1 MARTYLVRGMLA
13 GLFAGLCALGFAKLG
28 AEPQIK
34 RAERFE
40 LQLDLQLRR
49 AAPRPLVSRQ
59 VQDTVGLGTGIAVA
73 GVAVGGLYGLA
84 FAGAYRRM
92 GNSRAEVTAI
102 VLAAAGF
109 LGLFLVPFLKYPS
122 NPPSVGN
129 PDTIGHRTALY
140 FLLVAVGLVSVSL
153 AVMVKGRS
161 VARLG
166 TWNASLLAVA
176 TFVALVVLSYV
187 VTPGVDEVPAGFP
200 ATLLW
205 KFRMASIGTQA
216 VLWGTLG
223 VAFGALTERHESS
236 RRRRPDGSSPPRAH
250 DEVVEKVMVAP
261 GATSSRA
268 LRSSSDG

>member
-13 GLFAGLCALGFAKLG
+13 GLLAGLCALGFAKLV
-28 AEPQIK
+28 AEPQIQ

-59 VQDTVGLGTGIAVA
+59 VQDTLGMGTGIAVA
-73 GVAVGGLYGLA
+73 GVALGGLYGLA
-84 FAGAYRRM
+84 FAGVYRRM
-92 GNSRAEVTAI
+92 GQRRAEVTA
-102 VLAAAGF
+102 VLLAAAGF

-122 NPPSVGN
+122 NPPSVGR

-153 AVMVKGRS
+153 AVMVKRRS
-161 VARLG
+161 TARWG

-187 VTPGVDEVPAGFP
+187 VMPGVDEVPPGFA
-200 ATLLW
+200 ATVLW
-205 KFRMASIGTQA
+205 KFRVASIGIQA
-216 VLWGTLG
+216 VLWAALG
-223 VAFGALTERHESS
+223 VAFGALTERQESS
-236 RRRRPDGSSPPRAH
+236 RRRRAEGSSPPGPQ
-250 DEVVEKVMVAP
+250 DQVLETVVVAP
-261 GATSSRA
+261 RAPSSRA
-268 LRSSSDG
+268 LPSSDL

>member
-73 GVAVGGLYGLA
+73 GV
-84 FAGAYRRM
+84 
-92 GNSRAEVTAI
+92 
-102 VLAAAGF
+102 
-109 LGLFLVPFLKYPS
+109 
-122 NPPSVGN
+122 
-129 PDTIGHRTALY
+129 
-140 FLLVAVGLVSVSL
+140 
-153 AVMVKGRS
+153 
-161 VARLG
+161 
-166 TWNASLLAVA
+166 
-176 TFVALVVLSYV
+176 VALVVLSYV
-187 VTPGVDEVPAGFP
+187 VTPGVDEVPAVFP

-223 VAFGALTERHESS
+223 VPFGALTERHESS
-236 RRRRPDGSSPPRAH
+236 RPRRPDGSSPPRAH